1 VNLRKKIITLGT
13 FDLAVWRPFEP
24 IAKRLKLPL
33 SRLKD
38 DLYEIQSPYFSVHIQ
53 YTKGHLGK
61 GILATLFPTNE
72 QPANANDKVRAFGVG
87 VIAKYYGADM
97 QTHLVTTEEEFFQQA
112 EHIAKMAEMYCA
124 PYLLGTKDDFE
135 QIKSY
140 VDGLIEKSGIREKK
154 WNFPKNVREEWKLP
168 EE

>member
-1 VNLRKKIITLGT
+1 
-13 FDLAVWRPFEP
+13 
-24 IAKRLKLPL
+24 
-33 SRLKD
+33 
-38 DLYEIQSPYFSVHIQ
+38 
-53 YTKGHLGK
+53 
-61 GILATLFPTNE
+61 
-72 QPANANDKVRAFGVG
+72 
-87 VIAKYYGADM
+87 
-97 QTHLVTTEEEFFQQA
+97 
-112 EHIAKMAEMYCA
+112 MAEMYCA